1 MKAYKE
7 QDPRLAEYACKLT
20 LLDPYPVKH
29 TQYSRTTIAV
39 MGHSSHG
46 MSTVYEALHTVFASK
61 GGHLV
66 ESKGEFTYTDSENHQ
81 VVGIDVG
88 TVSKSKKALKRAQ
101 VLCLVVSAELGVEAQ
116 TRDCI
121 TMAVKH
127 GVSSV
132 VVFVSKVDVLE
143 DSEQDAA
150 VATIVDSIAEELF
163 TRD

>member
-1 MKAYKE
+1 MRLCILCLLLKE
-7 QDPRLAEYACKLT
+7 GISLSQK
-20 LLDPYPVKH
+20 VN
-29 TQYSRTTIAV
+29 
-39 MGHSSHG
+39 
-46 MSTVYEALHTVFASK
+46 
-61 GGHLV
+61 
-66 ESKGEFTYTDSENHQ
+66 FTYTDSENHQ

-132 VVFVSKVDVLE
+132 VVFVSKVDVL
-143 DSEQDAA
+143 DDPEQDAA
-150 VATIVDSIAEELF
+150 VATIVDSIAEELAQHEF
-163 TRD
+163 LI